1 MMLPFFKKSWMLAL
15 PILVLILTAC
25 CKAICGGDENL
36 TFSTGAIAKKDAD
49 TIYMI
54 GYEPGSNFTIRRD
67 SIPFIFDIPQND
79 LSPSNFR
86 FTLEITKEWKVEV
99 PGILKTYYFT
109 NYVYTNSD
117 CKVCGKRYI
126 VRSVAAYQV
135 NNVKT
140 SAKPYVLQ

>member
-1 MMLPFFKKSWMLAL
+1 MPLYSNKNWLIILPV
-15 PILVLILTAC
+15 LVVLVSAC

-36 TFSTGAIAKKDAD
+36 VISTGSIAKKDAD

-79 LSPSNFR
+79 LSPSGFR
-86 FTLEITKEWKVEV
+86 FTLEISKEWRVEV
-99 PGILKTYYFT
+99 PGIHKTYYFA
-109 NYVYTNSD
+109 NYVYSNSE
-117 CKVCGKRYI
+117 CKACGKRYTI
-126 VRSVAAYQV
+126 RSVAAYQV

-140 SAKPYVLQ
+140 TAKPYVLQ